1 MIITNKL
8 KLAIINRN
16 HIRNRNIKYLELLFS
31 RIIITNDKQIIIR
44 NRKAKVNRNRNRN
57 RKAKGIRFSN

>member
-1 MIITNKL
+1 MIIRNKL

-31 RIIITNDKQIIIR
+31 RIRISIIKQI
-44 NRKAKVNRNRNRN
+44 RN

>member
-1 MIITNKL
+1 MIIRNKL

-31 RIIITNDKQIIIR
+31 RISIIKQI
-44 NRKAKVNRNRNRN
+44 RN